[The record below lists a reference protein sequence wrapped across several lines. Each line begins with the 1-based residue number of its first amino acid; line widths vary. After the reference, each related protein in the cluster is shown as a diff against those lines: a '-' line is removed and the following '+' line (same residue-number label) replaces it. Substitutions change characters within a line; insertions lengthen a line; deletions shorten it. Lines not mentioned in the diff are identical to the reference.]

1 MNTGNW
7 IDITMP
13 IRNNM
18 VHWPGDTDI
27 VVKRINSI
35 KDGNECNLT
44 NISFSAHT
52 STHMDAPL
60 HFIYNAGDISTL
72 PFDAVI
78 GRAKVIEIKDN
89 KTIKPEE
96 LKLCNIEEN
105 DRLLFKTCNSLID
118 WSMKDFI
125 SDYVFLSTEAA
136 EYLVEKKVKTIGID
150 YLSIAG
156 LNNTDEVHKILLS
169 SEIWII
175 EGLVLNEVTEGL
187 YDLICL
193 PINIAGS
200 DGAPARAVVKRITG
214 Y

>member
-1 MNTGNW
+1 MITGDW

-27 VVKRINSI
+27 LVKRINSI
-35 KDGNECNLT
+35 GAGYNYNLT

-60 HFIYNAGDISTL
+60 HFIDNAKDISTL
-72 PFDAVI
+72 PFNAVI
-78 GRAKVIEIKDN
+78 GKAKIIEIKD
-89 KTIKPEE
+89 TISIKPEE
-96 LKLCNIEEN
+96 LETYNIEEN
-105 DRLLFKTCNSLID
+105 DRILFKTRNSSVD
-118 WSMKDFI
+118 WGMEEFI
-125 SDYVFLSTEAA
+125 SEYVFLTTEAA
-136 EYLVEKKVKTIGID
+136 KYLAEKKIKTIGID

-156 LNNTDEVHKILLS
+156 LNNTEEVHKILLS

-175 EGLVLNEVTEGL
+175 EGLLLNEVTEGL

-193 PINIAGS
+193 PINIVGS
-200 DGAPARAVVKRITG
+200 DGAPARAVVKRVSD

>member
-1 MNTGNW
+1 MINGGW
-7 IDITMP
+7 IDITIP

-18 VHWPGDTDI
+18 VHWPGDSDI
-27 VVKRINSI
+27 VIKRINSI
-35 KDGNECNLT
+35 EAGDDCNLT
-44 NISFSAHT
+44 HISFSAHT

-60 HFIYNAGDISTL
+60 HFIENAKDISTL
-72 PFDAVI
+72 PFNAVI

-89 KTIKPEE
+89 KSIKLEE
-96 LKLCNIEEN
+96 LKAHNIQRN

-125 SDYVFLSTEAA
+125 NDYVFLTTEAA
-136 EYLVEKKVKTIGID
+136 KYLVEKKVQTIGID

-156 LNNTDEVHKILLS
+156 LNNTEVVHKILLS

-175 EGLVLNEVTEGL
+175 EGLLLNGVTEGL

-193 PINIAGS
+193 PINIIGS
-200 DGAPARAVVKRITG
+200 DGAPARVVVKKVSN

>member
-1 MNTGNW
+1 MIPEDW

-18 VHWPGDTDI
+18 VHWPGDADI
-27 VVKRINSI
+27 KVNRINFI
-35 KDGNECNLT
+35 EAGDDYNLT

-60 HFIYNAGDISTL
+60 HFIDKGKDISTL
-72 PFDAVI
+72 PFNAVI
-78 GRAKVIEIKDN
+78 GKAKVIEIKDN
-89 KTIKPEE
+89 RSIKLEE
-96 LKLCNIEEN
+96 LKSHNIERN
-105 DRLLFKTCNSLID
+105 DRLLFKTCNSSIN
-118 WSMKDFI
+118 WSMKEFI
-125 SDYVFLSTEAA
+125 NDYVYLTTEAA
-136 EYLVEKKVKTIGID
+136 KYLAEKKIRTIGID

-156 LNNTDEVHKILLS
+156 LNNIEEVHKILLS

-175 EGLVLNEVTEGL
+175 DGLYLNNVAEGL

-193 PINIAGS
+193 PINLIGS
-200 DGAPARAVVKRITG
+200 DGAPARAVLKRVSD

>member
-1 MNTGNW
+1 MNTCDW

-35 KDGNECNLT
+35 GAGDDFNLT
-44 NISFSAHT
+44 NVSFSAHT

-60 HFIYNAGDISTL
+60 HFIDNAKDISTL

-89 KTIKPEE
+89 KSIKLEE
-96 LKLCNIEEN
+96 LKDYNIEEN
-105 DRLLFKTCNSLID
+105 DRILFKTCNSLID

-125 SDYVFLSTEAA
+125 SDYVFLTTEAA
-136 EYLVEKKVKTIGID
+136 KYLVEKKVKTIGID

-156 LNNTDEVHKILLS
+156 LNNSEEVHKILLS

-175 EGLVLNEVTEGL
+175 EGLVLNSVTEGL

-193 PINIAGS
+193 PINLSGS

-214 Y
+214 C

>member
-1 MNTGNW
+1 MNTGDW

-18 VHWPGDTDI
+18 VLWPGDTDI

-60 HFIYNAGDISTL
+60 HFIDNAKDISTL

-89 KTIKPEE
+89 HSIKPEE
-96 LKLCNIEEN
+96 LKLNNIEEN

-175 EGLVLNEVTEGL
+175 EGLVLNSVTAGV

>member
-1 MNTGNW
+1 MNTGDW

-60 HFIYNAGDISTL
+60 HFIDNAGDISTL

-89 KTIKPEE
+89 KSIKPEE
-96 LKLCNIEEN
+96 LKLYNIEEN

-156 LNNTDEVHKILLS
+156 LNNTEEVHKILLR

-193 PINIAGS
+193 PINLAGS
-200 DGAPARAVVKRITG
+200 DGAPARAVVKRVSD
-214 Y
+214 

>member
-1 MNTGNW
+1 MITGDW

-13 IRNNM
+13 IRNN
-18 VHWPGDTDI
+18 

-35 KDGNECNLT
+35 EAGYNYNLT

-60 HFIYNAGDISTL
+60 HFIDNAKDISTL
-72 PFDAVI
+72 PFNAVI
-78 GRAKVIEIKDN
+78 GKAKIIEIKD
-89 KTIKPEE
+89 TISIKPEE
-96 LKLCNIEEN
+96 LETYNIEEN
-105 DRLLFKTCNSLID
+105 DRILFKTRNSSVD
-118 WSMKDFI
+118 WGMEEFI
-125 SDYVFLSTEAA
+125 SEYVFLTTEAA
-136 EYLVEKKVKTIGID
+136 KYLAEKKIKTIGID

-156 LNNTDEVHKILLS
+156 LNNTEEVHKILLS

-175 EGLVLNEVTEGL
+175 EGLSLNDVTEGF

-193 PINIAGS
+193 PINIVGS
-200 DGAPARAVVKRITG
+200 DGAPARAVVKRVSD

>member
-1 MNTGNW
+1 MITGEW
-7 IDITMP
+7 IDITIP

-18 VHWPGDTDI
+18 VHWPGDSDI

-35 KDGNECNLT
+35 EAGDEYNLT

-52 STHMDAPL
+52 STHMDSPL
-60 HFIYNAGDISTL
+60 HFIENAKDISTL
-72 PFDAVI
+72 PLNAVI

-89 KTIKPEE
+89 KSIKMEE
-96 LKLCNIEEN
+96 LKVHNIERN
-105 DRLLFKTCNSLID
+105 DRLLFKTCNSLTD

-125 SDYVFLSTEAA
+125 NDYVFLTTEAA
-136 EYLVEKKVKTIGID
+136 KYLVEKKVKTIGID

-156 LNNTDEVHKILLS
+156 LNNTEEVHKILLS

-175 EGLVLNEVTEGL
+175 EGLSLNGVTEGL

-193 PINIAGS
+193 PINIIGS
-200 DGAPARAVVKRITG
+200 DGAPARAVVKKVSN

>member
-1 MNTGNW
+1 MINGDW

-13 IRNNM
+13 ILNNM
-18 VHWPGDTDI
+18 VHWPGDTKI
-27 VVKRINSI
+27 VVNRINSI
-35 KDGNECNLT
+35 RTGDDCNLT

-60 HFIYNAGDISTL
+60 HFIDNAKDISTL
-72 PFDAVI
+72 PFNAVI

-89 KTIKPEE
+89 RSIKLEE
-96 LKLCNIEEN
+96 LKAHNIEEN
-105 DRLLFKTCNSLID
+105 DRILFKTCNSSID

-125 SDYVFLSTEAA
+125 SDYVFLTTEAA
-136 EYLVEKKVKTIGID
+136 KYLAEKRIMTIGID

-156 LNNTDEVHKILLS
+156 LNNTEEVHKILLS

-175 EGLVLNEVTEGL
+175 EGLSLNGISEGL

-193 PINIAGS
+193 PINIIGS
-200 DGAPARAVVKRITG
+200 DGAPARAVVKKVSD
-214 Y
+214 

>member
-1 MNTGNW
+1 MTTEDW

-18 VHWPGDTDI
+18 VHWPGDADI
-27 VVKRINSI
+27 KVNRINSI
-35 KDGNECNLT
+35 GAGDDCNLT

-60 HFIYNAGDISTL
+60 HFIDNAKDISTL
-72 PFDAVI
+72 PLNAVI
-78 GRAKVIEIKDN
+78 GKAKVIEIKNN
-89 KTIKPEE
+89 KSIRLEE
-96 LKLCNIEEN
+96 LESHNIEEN

-118 WSMKDFI
+118 WSMKEFMK
-125 SDYVFLSTEAA
+125 DYVYLTTEAA

-156 LNNTDEVHKILLS
+156 LNNSEEVHKILLG

-175 EGLVLNEVTEGL
+175 EGLSLRDITEGL
-187 YDLICL
+187 YDLVCL
-193 PINIAGS
+193 PINIIGS
-200 DGAPARAVVKRITG
+200 DGAPARAVVRKVSNF
-214 Y
+214 

>member
-1 MNTGNW
+1 MITEEW

-13 IRNNM
+13 VRNNM
-18 VHWPGDTDI
+18 VHWPGDADI
-27 VVKRINSI
+27 KIKRINSI
-35 KDGNECNLT
+35 GAGDDFNLT

-60 HFIYNAGDISTL
+60 HFIDNAKDISTL
-72 PFDAVI
+72 PLNAVI
-78 GRAKVIEIKDN
+78 GKSKVIEIKDN
-89 KTIKPEE
+89 KSIKLEE
-96 LKLCNIEEN
+96 LESHNIEEN

-118 WSMKDFI
+118 WSMKEFI
-125 SDYVFLSTEAA
+125 NDYVYLTTEAA
-136 EYLVEKKVKTIGID
+136 EYLAEKKVKTIGID

-156 LNNTDEVHKILLS
+156 LNNAKEVHKILLS

-175 EGLVLNEVTEGL
+175 EGLSLNGVAGGL

-193 PINIAGS
+193 PINIIGS
-200 DGAPARAVVKRITG
+200 DGAPARAVVRRVSG

>member
-1 MNTGNW
+1 MTTEDW
-7 IDITMP
+7 IDISMP

-27 VVKRINSI
+27 KVKRINSLGVG
-35 KDGNECNLT
+35 DNCNLT

-60 HFIYNAGDISTL
+60 HFIDNAKDISTL
-72 PFDAVI
+72 PFNAVI
-78 GRAKVIEIKDN
+78 GRARVIEIKDN
-89 KTIKPEE
+89 KSIKLDE
-96 LKLCNIEEN
+96 LKSYNIERN

-118 WSMKDFI
+118 WSMKEFI
-125 SDYVFLSTEAA
+125 NDYVYLTTEAA
-136 EYLVEKKVKTIGID
+136 KYLVEKKVKTIGID

-156 LNNTDEVHKILLS
+156 LNNTEEVHKILLR

-175 EGLVLNEVTEGL
+175 EGLSLNSVTEGL

-193 PINIAGS
+193 PINLIGS
-200 DGAPARAVVKRITG
+200 DGAPARAIVKKVSN

>member
-1 MNTGNW
+1 MITGDW

-18 VHWPGDTDI
+18 VHWPGDADI

-35 KDGNECNLT
+35 ETGDDYNLT

-52 STHMDAPL
+52 STHVDAPL
-60 HFIYNAGDISTL
+60 HFIDNGKDISDL
-72 PFDAVI
+72 PFNAVI
-78 GRAKVIEIKDN
+78 GVAKVIEIKDN
-89 KTIKPEE
+89 KSIKVEE
-96 LKLCNIEEN
+96 LKVHNIERN

-118 WSMKDFI
+118 WSMKNFNN
-125 SDYVFLSTEAA
+125 DYVFLTTEAA
-136 EYLVEKKVKTIGID
+136 KYLAEKKIRTIGID

-156 LNNTDEVHKILLS
+156 LNNIEEVHKVLLGS
-169 SEIWII
+169 GIWII
-175 EGLVLNEVTEGL
+175 EGLSLNGVHGGL

-193 PINIAGS
+193 PINIIGS
-200 DGAPARAVVKRITG
+200 DGAPARAVIKRISD

>member
-1 MNTGNW
+1 MTTEDW
-7 IDITMP
+7 IDISMP

-27 VVKRINSI
+27 KVKRINSLGAGDI
-35 KDGNECNLT
+35 CNLT

-60 HFIYNAGDISTL
+60 HFIDNAKDISTL
-72 PFDAVI
+72 PFNAVI
-78 GRAKVIEIKDN
+78 GKAKIIEIKD
-89 KTIKPEE
+89 TISIKPEE
-96 LKLCNIEEN
+96 LETYNIEEN
-105 DRLLFKTCNSLID
+105 DRILFKTRNSSVD
-118 WSMKDFI
+118 WGMEEFI
-125 SDYVFLSTEAA
+125 SEYVFLTTEAA
-136 EYLVEKKVKTIGID
+136 KYLAEKKIKTIGID

-156 LNNTDEVHKILLS
+156 LNNTEEVHKILLS

-175 EGLVLNEVTEGL
+175 EGLLLNEVTEGL

-193 PINIAGS
+193 PINIVGS
-200 DGAPARAVVKRITG
+200 DGAPARAVVKRVSD

>member
-1 MNTGNW
+1 MINEDW

-18 VHWPGDTDI
+18 VHWPGDADI
-27 VVKRINSI
+27 SVQRINSI
-35 KDGNECNLT
+35 GAGDDCNVT
-44 NISFSAHT
+44 NLSFSAHT

-60 HFIYNAGDISTL
+60 HFIDNAKDISTL
-72 PFDAVI
+72 PFNAVI

-89 KTIKPEE
+89 KSVKLDE
-96 LKLCNIEEN
+96 LKTHNIEEN
-105 DRLLFKTCNSLID
+105 DRLLFKTRNSLID

-125 SDYVFLSTEAA
+125 NDYVYLTTESAKYLA
-136 EYLVEKKVKTIGID
+136 ERKVKTIGID

-156 LNNTDEVHKILLS
+156 LNNTEEVHKILLS

-175 EGLVLNEVTEGL
+175 EGLSLKGVSEGL

-193 PINIAGS
+193 PINIIGS
-200 DGAPARAVVKRITG
+200 DGAPARAVLKKVSD

>member
-1 MNTGNW
+1 MITGDW

-27 VVKRINSI
+27 LVKRINSI
-35 KDGNECNLT
+35 GAGYNYNLT

-60 HFIYNAGDISTL
+60 HFIDNAKDISTL
-72 PFDAVI
+72 PFNAVI
-78 GRAKVIEIKDN
+78 GKAKIIEIKD
-89 KTIKPEE
+89 TISIKPEE
-96 LKLCNIEEN
+96 LETYNIEEN
-105 DRLLFKTCNSLID
+105 DRILFKTRNSSVD
-118 WSMKDFI
+118 WGMEEFI
-125 SDYVFLSTEAA
+125 SEYVFLTTEAA
-136 EYLVEKKVKTIGID
+136 KYLAEKKIKTIGID

-156 LNNTDEVHKILLS
+156 LNNTEEVHKILLS

-175 EGLVLNEVTEGL
+175 EGLLLNEVTEGL

-193 PINIAGS
+193 PINIVGS
-200 DGAPARAVVKRITG
+200 DGAPSRAVVKRVSD

>member
-1 MNTGNW
+1 MITDDW

-27 VVKRINSI
+27 LVKRINSI
-35 KDGNECNLT
+35 GAGYNYNLT

-60 HFIYNAGDISTL
+60 HFIDNAKDISTL
-72 PFDAVI
+72 PFNAVI
-78 GRAKVIEIKDN
+78 GKAKIIEIKD
-89 KTIKPEE
+89 TISIKPEE
-96 LKLCNIEEN
+96 LETYNIEEN
-105 DRLLFKTCNSLID
+105 DRILFKTRNSSVD
-118 WSMKDFI
+118 WGMEEFI
-125 SDYVFLSTEAA
+125 SEYVFLTTEAA
-136 EYLVEKKVKTIGID
+136 KYLAEKKIKTIGID

-156 LNNTDEVHKILLS
+156 LNNTEEVHKILLS

-175 EGLVLNEVTEGL
+175 EGLLLNEVTEGL

-193 PINIAGS
+193 PINIVGS
-200 DGAPARAVVKRITG
+200 DGAPSRAVVKRVSD

>member
-1 MNTGNW
+1 MITGDW
-7 IDITMP
+7 IDITIP

-18 VHWPGDTDI
+18 VHWPGDSDI
-27 VVKRINSI
+27 VVKRTNSI
-35 KDGNECNLT
+35 KAGDDYNLT
-44 NISFSAHT
+44 NISFSVHT

-60 HFIYNAGDISTL
+60 HFIENAKDISTL
-72 PFDAVI
+72 PFNAVI
-78 GRAKVIEIKDN
+78 GRAKVIDIKDN
-89 KTIKPEE
+89 KSIKLEE
-96 LKLCNIEEN
+96 LKVHNIERN

-125 SDYVFLSTEAA
+125 NDYVFLTTEAA
-136 EYLVEKKVKTIGID
+136 KYLVEKKVKTIGID

-156 LNNTDEVHKILLS
+156 LNNTEEVHKILLS

-175 EGLVLNEVTEGL
+175 EGLSLNGVTEGL

-193 PINIAGS
+193 PINIIGS
-200 DGAPARAVVKRITG
+200 DGAPARAVVKKVSN

>member
-1 MNTGNW
+1 MVKGDW

-18 VHWPGDTDI
+18 VHWPGDNDI
-27 VVKRINSI
+27 LVSRTNSI
-35 KDGNECNLT
+35 RDGDDCNLT

-60 HFIYNAGDISTL
+60 HFIDNAKDISTL
-72 PFDAVI
+72 PLDAVI

-89 KTIKPEE
+89 ESITTRE
-96 LKLCNIEEN
+96 LKNYNIEVN
-105 DRLLFKTCNSLID
+105 DRILFKTSNSSID
-118 WSMKDFI
+118 WSLKDFI
-125 SDYVFLSTEAA
+125 NDYVFLSTEAA
-136 EYLVEKKVKTIGID
+136 EYLVEKKVRTIGID

-156 LNNTDEVHKILLS
+156 LNNTKEVHKILLI

-175 EGLVLNEVTEGL
+175 EGLSLNSVSEGI

-193 PINIAGS
+193 PINIIGS
-200 DGAPARAVVKRITG
+200 DGAPARAVLKRISDL
-214 Y
+214 

>member
-1 MNTGNW
+1 MINEDW

-18 VHWPGDTDI
+18 VHWPGDADI
-27 VVKRINSI
+27 SVQRINSI
-35 KDGNECNLT
+35 GAGDDCNVT
-44 NISFSAHT
+44 NLSFSAHT

-60 HFIYNAGDISTL
+60 HFIDNAKDISTL
-72 PFDAVI
+72 PLNAVI

-89 KTIKPEE
+89 KSVKLDE
-96 LKLCNIEEN
+96 LKTHNIEEN
-105 DRLLFKTCNSLID
+105 DRLLFKTRNSLID

-125 SDYVFLSTEAA
+125 NDYVYLTTESAKYLA
-136 EYLVEKKVKTIGID
+136 ERKVKTIGID

-156 LNNTDEVHKILLS
+156 LNNTEEVHKILLS

-175 EGLVLNEVTEGL
+175 EGLSLKGVSEGL

-193 PINIAGS
+193 PINIIGS
-200 DGAPARAVVKRITG
+200 DGAPARAVLKKVSD